1 MQFKSLTKIFT
12 TLVLFLHFHTIAQKA
27 DTVIISNHLEQ
38 VLATEGYRNYKDTAV
53 LNQVANYIYNDFSK
67 YADTTFFQYYFFEGI
82 RYQNVVARINSSSD
96 LPKVIIG
103 AHYDVCGNQDGA
115 DDNASGIVGLL
126 ETARLISS
134 QDLNYSI
141 ELVAYTLE
149 EPPFF
154 RTDYMGSYVHAQQLI
169 KEDSKI
175 YGMISLEMIGYFS
188 DEQNTQDYPL
198 NFLKV
203 FYGKKGNFITL
214 VNCFR
219 KGHFA
224 KKFTGLYLKNN
235 LIISKKFVG
244 PKSLTGIDFSDHLNY
259 WRHDISALMI
269 TDTAFYRNKNYH
281 EHSDTLETL
290 DIKRMSNV
298 IDALVETLLDLK

>member
-1 MQFKSLTKIFT
+1 MLFKSLTKIFT
-12 TLVLFLHFHTIAQKA
+12 PFVLFLHFNTVAQKA
-27 DTVIISNHLEQ
+27 DTAIIFNHLEQ
-38 VLATEGYRNYKDTAV
+38 IVAKEGYRNYKDTTV

-67 YADTTFFQYYFFEGI
+67 YADTTFFQYYYIEGV
-82 RYQNVVARINSSSD
+82 RYQNVVARINSNSE
-96 LPKVIIG
+96 LPKIVIG

-169 KEDSKI
+169 KEGSKI

-188 DEQNTQDYPL
+188 DEPNSQDYPL

-214 VNCFR
+214 VNCFK

-224 KKFTGLYLKNN
+224 KKFTSLYLKNN
-235 LIISKKFVG
+235 LIKSKKFVG

-281 EHSDTLETL
+281 ERSDTLETL
-290 DIKRMSNV
+290 DIIRMSNV

>member
-1 MQFKSLTKIFT
+1 MLFKSLTKIFIPF
-12 TLVLFLHFHTIAQKA
+12 VFFLHFNTVAQKA
-27 DTVIISNHLEQ
+27 DTVIILNHLEQ
-38 VLATEGYRNYKDTAV
+38 ILDTDGYRNFKDTTV

-67 YADTTFFQYYFFEGI
+67 YADTTFFQYYFFNGI

-134 QDLNYSI
+134 RNINYSI

-154 RTDYMGSYVHAQQLI
+154 RTDYMGSYVHAQQTI

-188 DEQNTQDYPL
+188 DEPNTQDYPL

-214 VNCFR
+214 VNCFK
-219 KGHFA
+219 KGDFA
-224 KKFTGLYLKNN
+224 KKFTGLYLKND
-235 LIISKKFVG
+235 LIKSKKFIG

-281 EHSDTLETL
+281 ERSDTLEKL
-290 DIKRMSNV
+290 DINRMSNV